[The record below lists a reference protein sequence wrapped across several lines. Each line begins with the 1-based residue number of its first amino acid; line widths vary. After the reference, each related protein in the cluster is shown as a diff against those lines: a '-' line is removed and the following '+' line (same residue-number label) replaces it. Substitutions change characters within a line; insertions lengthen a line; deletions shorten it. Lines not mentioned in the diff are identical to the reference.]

1 MIKKSYKTKRL
12 LLIQPN
18 MDMATE
24 IANFYMRNKKF
35 LEITTLFVPN
45 LFIT

>member
-24 IANFYMRNKKF
+24 IANFYIKNF